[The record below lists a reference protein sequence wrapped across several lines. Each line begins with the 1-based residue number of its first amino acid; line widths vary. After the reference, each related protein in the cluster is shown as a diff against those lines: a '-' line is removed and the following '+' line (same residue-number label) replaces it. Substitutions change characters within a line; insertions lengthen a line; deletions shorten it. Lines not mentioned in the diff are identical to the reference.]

1 MQDTRF
7 SRGKKGRK
15 QKFWNFEKIF
25 SSKVEAMAGQLPPKI
40 FLNSAHPFR
49 LQSHFCEKNLEISKI
64 RGKNFFPINPH
75 KGYQGGPHTH
85 GGYHH
90 PTYYHYGNF
99 GRPTPFHG
107 VMYCFTLLSQGLLR
121 FSTSSILKQFLI
133 LSVYNIVLV
142 TK

>member
-15 QKFWNFEKIF
+15 QKFWNFEIFF